1 MKAGMITSPMLICSN
16 SLADKKEA
24 SMKVKTDLRAGK
36 GLGDAVADF
45 TQQTGLDQLASTYT
59 QLTGKDCGCKA
70 RQAKL
75 NQLVPSFMSS

>member
-1 MKAGMITSPMLICSN
+1 
-16 SLADKKEA
+16 
-24 SMKVKTDLRAGK
+24 MKVRTDLRAGQ

-59 QLTGKDCGCKA
+59 KITGKDCGCKA

-75 NQLVPSFMSS
+75 NELGPSFFQS

>member
-1 MKAGMITSPMLICSN
+1 MKIRTGLKS
-16 SLADKKEA
+16 
-24 SMKVKTDLRAGK
+24 GQ

-45 TQQTGLDQLASTYT
+45 TRQTGLDQLAVRYE

-75 NQLVPSFMSS
+75 NELVPDFILG